1 MGLERQAA
9 VEMAEMQMSTL
20 LVAFLIFICRVIDQ
34 AMGTLRVL
42 YAVGGKKYTAGIIG
56 AVEVSIYV
64 WAISAVVSNI
74 GNIMNFL
81 AYGLGFGTGTVLGV
95 VLERKIAPG
104 NLRISVVT
112 KHLVGPMAV
121 RLRAMGFGA
130 TESTGAG
137 KDGQVNIITSVI
149 LRRQLPLYLETVHEI
164 DESAFV
170 TSDQIYEVRN
180 GYLTSLKSK

>member
-1 MGLERQAA
+1 
-9 VEMAEMQMSTL
+9 MAEMQMSTL

-56 AVEVSIYV
+56 AVEVSIYL

-95 VLERKIAPG
+95 VLERRIAPG

-112 KHLVGPMAV
+112 KRVVGPMAT
-121 RLRAMGFGA
+121 RLRTIGFGA
-130 TESTGAG
+130 TESMGKG

-180 GYLTSLKSK
+180 GYLASLKNK

>member
-1 MGLERQAA
+1 
-9 VEMAEMQMSTL
+9 MQISTL

-74 GNIMNFL
+74 GNVMNFL

-112 KHLVGPMAV
+112 KRAVGPMAAQ
-121 RLRAMGFGA
+121 LRSIGFGA

-137 KDGQVNIITSVI
+137 KDGIVNIITSVI
-149 LRRQLPLYLETVHEI
+149 LRRQLPLYLETVHEN

-170 TSDQIYEVRN
+170 TSDQIYDVRN
-180 GYLTSLKSK
+180 GYLTFVKSK